1 MLTSDDFGP
10 DPSLPIVPPGH
21 DYLAFAATV
30 WNAGTSP
37 LVVEGSRAP
46 GADLMQAR
54 QYFYDRSGRQLG
66 WIPVG
71 SMAYDPK
78 LGHQHWHFLDFASTT
93 CSAVPSSSWCAARR
107 RCSAWRRPTRS
118 TCCARTRTGSRA
130 RSDCSRSAG
139 RPPRSASG
147 RALDVGWGDTYGQ
160 FLPGQ
165 SFDITDLANG
175 AYFIQVL
182 ANPEG
187 NLYETDLTNNE
198 SLRRIILGGKPGH
211 RTVKAP
217 PYLGN
222 DVP

>member
-1 MLTSDDFGP
+1 M
-10 DPSLPIVPPGH
+10 PPGH

-78 LGHQHWHFLDFASTT
+78 LGHQHWHFLDFAQYNLLSSAKQQLVRSQKEAFCLAPTDAIDLLRPDANWQPGSVGLFSQCGQTT
-93 CSAVPSSSWCAARR
+93 SLGIRE
-107 RCSAWRRPTRS
+107 
-118 TCCARTRTGSRA
+118 
-130 RSDCSRSAG
+130 
-139 RPPRSASG
+139 
-147 RALDVGWGDTYGQ
+147 ALDVGWGDTYGQ

-175 AYFIQVL
+175 TYFIQVL

-198 SLRRIILGGKPGH
+198 SLRRIILAGKPGH
-211 RTVKAP
+211 RTVKVP
-217 PYLGN
+217 PYQGN